1 MSPGGPAPA
10 SGGGRP
16 GPGERRPAFER
27 LAATGPEGATAAR
40 ALERVAAA
48 LRQGAVLAHP
58 TSTVYGL
65 GALGPGG
72 DRAIARLKE
81 RDPERPLLRLAAS
94 VEALRTARPEL
105 AWDER
110 AERLAR
116 RFWPGGLTLVLED
129 GSGMG
134 LGVRVEAH
142 PVTRALLE
150 RLGAATLSSTSLN
163 RTGTEPARTSAEVEA
178 FLGSAPDA
186 GRPVLFLDA
195 GDLPA
200 SSPSTVVSLVERPA
214 RLLRAGAV
222 PPEEVARVLDGELST

>member
-1 MSPGGPAPA
+1 VSPC
-10 SGGGRP
+10 
-16 GPGERRPAFER
+16 FER
-27 LAATGPEGATAAR
+27 LAATGPSGAPAAGV
-40 ALERVAAA
+40 LERAAAA
-48 LRQGAVLAHP
+48 LRDGAILAHP

-72 DRAIARLKE
+72 DRAIARLKD
-81 RDPERPLLRLAAS
+81 RDPERPFLRLAAS
-94 VEALRTARPEL
+94 VEALRAARPEL
-105 AWDER
+105 DWDER

-116 RFWPGGLTLVLED
+116 RFWPGGLTLVLPD
-129 GSGMG
+129 GSGAG

-163 RTGTEPARTSAEVEA
+163 RTGAEPARTSGEVEA
-178 FLGSAPDA
+178 FLAAAPDP
-186 GRPVLFLDA
+186 GPPVLFLDA

-200 SSPSTVVSLVERPA
+200 SRPSTVVSLVERPA

-222 PPEEVARVLDGELST
+222 PPEEVAGAMDGELST